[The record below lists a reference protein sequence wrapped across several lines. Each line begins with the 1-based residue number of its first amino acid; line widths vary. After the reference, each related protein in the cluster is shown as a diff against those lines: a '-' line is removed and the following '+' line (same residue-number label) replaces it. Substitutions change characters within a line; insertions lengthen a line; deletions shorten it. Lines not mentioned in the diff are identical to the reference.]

1 MKSPCAILPL
11 ILASVLVGMATLA
24 DGPNQAQTN
33 AEIQD
38 KLKLLEEK
46 IESIRTQDKARG
58 LLWADAEIFHKG
70 VIWTLRYDKDFSEA
84 DTALIKKS
92 IDRGMERLNALES
105 GRTYWPAKKGRLV
118 RGYQSQVDGSI
129 QPYCLVIQ
137 KSYDPEKPIRL
148 DVGLHGTTPPVRLT
162 EPRVHPAFDAG
173 DEVKP

>member
-11 ILASVLVGMATLA
+11 ILASVLVGTATLA

-58 LLWADAEIFHKG
+58 PLWADAEIFHKG
-70 VIWTLRYDKDFSEA
+70 VIWALRYDKDFSEA

-105 GRTYWPAKKGRLV
+105 GKTSWPAKKGRLV
-118 RGYQSQVDGSI
+118 RGYQSQVDSSI
-129 QPYCLVIQ
+129 QPYCLVVP
-137 KSYDPEKPIRL
+137 KSYDLQQPIRL
-148 DVGLHGTTPPVRLT
+148 DVILHGSTQPVGLSQLRFMTP
-162 EPRVHPAFDAG
+162 
-173 DEVKP
+173 